1 MKIHPSILTAD
12 FLNLEA
18 ELASISEADAIH
30 VDIMDNNF
38 VPNLTFGQR
47 AVESMAAKTNK
58 PLDLHLMITNADTWA
73 PKFAELGA
81 GSVTFHL
88 EASNEPLVT
97 ARKLRSIGVGACIAI
112 KPNTPFTEVAQ
123 LLPEIDMLLIMT
135 VEPGFGGQK
144 LLDETLPKI
153 SEARRYIK
161 EHALSI
167 AIQVDGGVTEQN
179 IAQLAE
185 LGADTFVAGSA
196 VFGFEDRNE
205 KITQLREAARRG
217 H

>member
-58 PLDLHLMITNADTWA
+58 PLDLHLMITNADYWA

-81 GSVTFHL
+81 ASVTFHL
-88 EASNEPLVT
+88 EASTDPIAT
-97 ARKLRSIGVGACIAI
+97 ARKLREIGVAASVAI
-112 KPNTPFTEVAQ
+112 KPNTPFARVKELLTEV
-123 LLPEIDMLLIMT
+123 DMLLIMT
-135 VEPGFGGQK
+135 VEPGFGGQA
-144 LLDETLPKI
+144 LLQETLPKI
-153 SEARRYIK
+153 AEAKAHLREK
-161 EHALSI
+161 SLSI
-167 AIQVDGGVTEQN
+167 AIQVDGGVTEDN
-179 IAQLAE
+179 IGMLAG

-196 VFGFEDRNE
+196 VFRFEDRNL
-205 KITQLREAARRG
+205 KIKQLREAAKLG